1 MDVNKLNPD
10 YSSWD
15 LEQKS
20 EFSPDL
26 HLDEEQ
32 EVATPSSFNRY
43 KLMAMGAACLLGLQ
57 VLAGVALYVFYEAP
71 QLSIK
76 PDDANG
82 LAISAEN
89 TSQEIPAVKD
99 SFTELAETEQT
110 LFPENDASYP
120 SSTNNFDTEDLK
132 HQAKQNIAEVHT
144 GRQSDPVE
152 VEAELTELLPESDQ
166 DRMVSLV
173 SEAFSYERELSG
185 MTIEQQESPMHEG
198 RDHNEWMESDAVL
211 TSWVEPGEG
220 AEELPAGS
228 ASSEDS
234 AFTVS
239 DVESGEA
246 ADVSDSQYYSYSELQ
261 KDTGIASDDVL
272 LSARSEGKTDD
283 LSQAV
288 ASISS
293 EPVIINNVETVV
305 SNDIERVMPSI
316 DDTEIVDG
324 FDAVDDSKSMNNG
337 VPQWV
342 LKVAAFKR
350 SKNALTLQAELQ
362 KQGIESFI
370 ETVVSENGELFRI
383 YAGPSDSDFE
393 AVKAM
398 IKKEYGIVAGKVS
411 PYKG

>member
-10 YSSWD
+10 YSSRD

-20 EFSPDL
+20 AFSPDL

-32 EVATPSSFNRY
+32 EAATPSSFNRY

-57 VLAGVALYVFYEAP
+57 VLAGLALYVFYEAP

-82 LAISAEN
+82 LAISADN
-89 TSQEIPAVKD
+89 TTQEIPAVKD

-110 LFPENDASYP
+110 LFPENDVSYL
-120 SSTNNFDTEDLK
+120 SSRNNFDTEDLK
-132 HQAKQNIAEVHT
+132 HQAKQNIAEVNT
-144 GRQSDPVE
+144 GKQSEPVE
-152 VEAELTELLPESDQ
+152 VEAELTELLPEPDQ
-166 DRMVSLV
+166 DRIVSLV
-173 SEAFSYERELSG
+173 TEAFSYERELSG

-198 RDHNEWMESDAVL
+198 RDHNELMESDAVL
-211 TSWVEPGEG
+211 TSWVEPEEG
-220 AEELPAGS
+220 IEVLPVGS

-234 AFTVS
+234 PFTVS
-239 DVESGEA
+239 DVESGDT
-246 ADVSDSQYYSYSELQ
+246 ADISDSQYYSYSELQ
-261 KDTGIASDDVL
+261 KDTDIASDDVL

-293 EPVIINNVETVV
+293 EPVISNNVETVV
-305 SNDIERVMPSI
+305 SNDIERVVSSI

-324 FDAVDDSKSMNNG
+324 SKSMNNA

-370 ETVVSENGELFRI
+370 ETVASENGELFRI
-383 YAGPSDSDFE
+383 YAGSSDSDFE

>member
-1 MDVNKLNPD
+1 MRL
-10 YSSWD
+10 
-15 LEQKS
+15 
-20 EFSPDL
+20 
-26 HLDEEQ
+26 
-32 EVATPSSFNRY
+32 
-43 KLMAMGAACLLGLQ
+43 
-57 VLAGVALYVFYEAP
+57 VL
-71 QLSIK
+71 
-76 PDDANG
+76 
-82 LAISAEN
+82 
-89 TSQEIPAVKD
+89 
-99 SFTELAETEQT
+99 
-110 LFPENDASYP
+110 
-120 SSTNNFDTEDLK
+120 
-132 HQAKQNIAEVHT
+132 
-144 GRQSDPVE
+144 PV
-152 VEAELTELLPESDQ
+152 
-166 DRMVSLV
+166 
-173 SEAFSYERELSG
+173 
-185 MTIEQQESPMHEG
+185 
-198 RDHNEWMESDAVL
+198 
-211 TSWVEPGEG
+211 
-220 AEELPAGS
+220 GS

-234 AFTVS
+234 PFTVS
-239 DVESGEA
+239 DVESGDT
-246 ADVSDSQYYSYSELQ
+246 ADISDSQYYSYSELQ
-261 KDTGIASDDVL
+261 KDTDIASDDVL

-293 EPVIINNVETVV
+293 EPVISNNVETVV
-305 SNDIERVMPSI
+305 SNDIERVVSSI

-324 FDAVDDSKSMNNG
+324 SKSMNNA